1 MNTRIDKK
9 LVAEYKS
16 TDAHEAHEAYDEMLD
31 GCYSFE
37 SVGWPF
43 KHFRPSKVLEKLD
56 PICYR
61 DGYNDWLD
69 GERDRYYEA
78 SDGELYTA
86 KDVNGAADEVDYE
99 INEELEAL
107 EEQIA
112 EEVMLGEASDAV
124 RIGELKAKI
133 EALNEE
139 LDDVEDSRL

>member
-16 TDAHEAHEAYDEMLD
+16 TDAHEAYDEMLD
-31 GCYSFE
+31 ECYSFE

-56 PICYR
+56 PVGYR
-61 DGYNDWLD
+61 SGYNDWLD
-69 GERDRYYEA
+69 SVSDQYYEA

-86 KDVNGAADEVDYE
+86 KDVNDAADEVDAE